1 VATSRQRG
9 GRTVSTNGRTR
20 SPRGEQN
27 AAPSPGP
34 QSIRS
39 ALTVFAVPNYR
50 RFVGGQSISLI
61 GSWAETVALA
71 LLVLKLTDS
80 ATVLGL
86 VMGTRYLPVLLGT
99 AYAGVIVDRH
109 DKRRVLMLSSSAL
122 GVTSLAIGASVLA
135 HTIALWQIFVSAMIF
150 GVMTCLDNPA
160 RMALIPELVGR
171 AMLRQAVTTN
181 SILANVGRAVGP
193 AIAAALIHTFG
204 LGWCFVFNALSFAL
218 VVIALLALNTDAL
231 RPSAAVARAGRQL
244 RDGLAVAR
252 GNRDILGP
260 LVMMVFVGTLTYEF
274 ETSLPIFAEQTLRGG
289 IDAYSWL
296 TTSFGIGSI
305 AAGLVLIRW
314 PQTGLARMIYA
325 AGGFGTAMALLT
337 ASPTLAAAI
346 AAAGLVG
353 AASIGFLTTGNATIQ
368 LAAPPQ
374 MRGRVTALW
383 TTAFVGSTPVGAVL
397 IGMVAH
403 SYGGRAALGIGI
415 AGCCAA
421 ICAGL
426 LIHRALPVPIP
437 QLFDSDNHTTDTTT
451 DKHA

>member
-1 VATSRQRG
+1 M
-9 GRTVSTNGRTR
+9 STNGLPC
-20 SPRGEQN
+20 SQRGEQN

-39 ALTVFAVPNYR
+39 ALAVFAVPNYR
-50 RFVGGQSISLI
+50 RFVSGQSISLI

-71 LLVLKLTDS
+71 LLVLQLTHS

-109 DKRRVLMLSSSAL
+109 DKRRMLMLSSLVL

-135 HTIALWQIFVSAMIF
+135 HTIALWQIFASAAIF
-150 GVMTCLDNPA
+150 GATTCLDNPA

-204 LGWCFVFNALSFAL
+204 LGWCFVFNASSFAL
-218 VVIALLALNTDAL
+218 VVIALSALNTDAL

-244 RDGLAVAR
+244 RDGLAVACGHR
-252 GNRDILGP
+252 EILGP
-260 LVMMVFVGTLTYEF
+260 LVMMMFVGTLTYEF

-296 TTSFGIGSI
+296 TTSFGVGSI

-314 PQTGLARMIYA
+314 PQTGLAQMIYA
-325 AGGFGTAMALLT
+325 AVGFGVAMALPT

-353 AASIGFLTTGNATIQ
+353 AASIGFLTTGNATMQ

-421 ICAGL
+421 SCAGL
-426 LIHRALPVPIP
+426 LIHRSLPESP
-437 QLFDSDNHTTDTTT
+437 QGQPPSGG
-451 DKHA
+451 